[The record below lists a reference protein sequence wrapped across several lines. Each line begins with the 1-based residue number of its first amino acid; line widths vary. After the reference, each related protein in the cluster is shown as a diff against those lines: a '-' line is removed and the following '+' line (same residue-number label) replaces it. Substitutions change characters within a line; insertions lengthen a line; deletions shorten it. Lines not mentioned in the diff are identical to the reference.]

1 MSLRRSMVEVLI
13 RYVTPYLKFTLV
25 SYYLTWYVRTSQ
37 TTITITTFY
46 LAMTLY
52 PEVYK
57 RLQEEVDRVVGHGR
71 LPSYS
76 DRPNLPYVD
85 AVLKETLRWETVL
98 PTSLST
104 LFSVIRF

>member
-1 MSLRRSMVEVLI
+1 
-13 RYVTPYLKFTLV
+13 
-25 SYYLTWYVRTSQ
+25 
-37 TTITITTFY
+37 
-46 LAMTLY
+46 MTLY

-57 RLQEEVDRVVGHGR
+57 RLQEEIDRVVGYGR

-76 DRPNLPYVD
+76 DRPNLPYVE

-104 LFSVIRF
+104 LFSDIRFWLTFLGYGASQTYLMLRPRTMYIWAIIYLKELS

>member
-1 MSLRRSMVEVLI
+1 MLRPISKFILAS
-13 RYVTPYLKFTLV
+13 YLPSHL
-25 SYYLTWYVRTSQ
+25 VRTCQ

-76 DRPNLPYVD
+76 DRPNLPYVN

-104 LFSVIRF
+104 LFSAIRF